1 MAARQRGSTP
11 KANRDIVRRAA
22 RNGDFD
28 RYLAALFVAEPA
40 RDDLMALIAFNA
52 EVAQIADRVSEP
64 GLGEIRLQ
72 WWRDGLDALRAGEG
86 TDNPIADALGPIVA
100 KQSDMVPLLKGLID
114 ARSFDVAGGQM
125 PDMQALRAYLHKTA
139 GTLYLMGVRLLAG
152 RDIEA
157 ENAVADAGLA
167 FGFTGLM
174 RALPV
179 HLARG
184 RLFLPRTLLAEHG
197 IDPNELLGGD
207 ETLRIGEMMEAVG
220 AEARHAL
227 ARAGK
232 ALDRA
237 SAAARPAF
245 LTLALVEPYLAAL
258 RHRRHRPLQQIA
270 DISPL
275 NRYGRLAWA
284 AISGR
289 I

>member
-1 MAARQRGSTP
+1 MGSRQRGSLTD
-11 KANRDIVRRAA
+11 ANRDIVRRAA

-28 RYLAALFVAEPA
+28 RYLAALFAPEPA

-64 GLGEIRLQ
+64 DLGEIRLQ
-72 WWRDGLDALRAGEG
+72 WWRDALDALLAGEG
-86 TDNPIADALGPIVA
+86 ADNPIADALGPIVA
-100 KQSDMVPLLKGLID
+100 EQSNMVPLLKGLID
-114 ARSFDVAGGQM
+114 ARSFDVSGGQM
-125 PDMQALRAYLHKTA
+125 PDMPALRAYLHKSA

-157 ENAVADAGLA
+157 EHAVADAGLA
-167 FGFTGLM
+167 FGFTGLL

-184 RLFLPRTLLAEHG
+184 RQFLPRTLLAEHG
-197 IDPNELLGGD
+197 IDPNEVLKSD
-207 ETLRIGEMMEAVG
+207 ETPRIREMMEAVG
-220 AEARHAL
+220 AEARDAL
-227 ARAGK
+227 ARARQ
-232 ALDRA
+232 ALGGA

-245 LTLALVEPYLAAL
+245 LSLVLVEPYLAAL
-258 RHRRHRPLQQIA
+258 RHRRHSPLQQIA

>member
-1 MAARQRGSTP
+1 MPARQRGSYP
-11 KANRDIVRRAA
+11 VANRDIIRRAA

-28 RYLAALFVAEPA
+28 RYLAALFVAEPE
-40 RDDLMALIAFNA
+40 REDLMALIAFNA

-72 WWRDGLDALRAGEG
+72 WWRDALGAMRAGEG

-100 KQSDMVPLLKGLID
+100 EQSEMVPLLKGLID

-125 PDMQALRAYLHKTA
+125 TDMPALRAYLHKTA

-157 ENAVADAGLA
+157 EHAVADAGLA
-167 FGFTGLM
+167 FGLTGLM

-197 IDPNELLGGD
+197 INPNELLRGD
-207 ETLRIGEMMEAVG
+207 ETLPIGEMMEALG
-220 AEARHAL
+220 AEARSAVTR
-227 ARAGK
+227 ARQTLEG
-232 ALDRA
+232 A

-275 NRYGRLAWA
+275 NRYGRLARA